1 MNVLLV
7 CCVIQLIVGVTVAF
21 LPSHK
26 IGRPLL
32 ALYVSA
38 NDDNYDVFSILEN
51 AEVLDPLTGKKC
63 NAMSKQNNNYN
74 QWVQDL
80 LSFGETNKKRLVVVM
95 PQLGDFDSAEY
106 VEFLN
111 AVSDDLE
118 DANIELQLIGI
129 GDEASAKKFASF
141 HNTPLGKIRV
151 DPEGKLHQ
159 QLGLH
164 AGPNWDIPSF
174 IPHAILEWFANYCG
188 ASGDVNAIA
197 RAWLN
202 YMAMCAGIAAPDTLR
217 EIFRGYVGD
226 KNAPERI
233 KPDQIVTVGKEDDPL
248 IVIRGVR
255 QVKLGPYV
263 EYEQLWKD
271 EVGYQRPVE
280 LATVRLRNMVEVL
293 SNFQEYVPDQ
303 RFLHYRGATF
313 LFNEKN
319 QLLYQHKDTGVLSYS
334 GTMSR
339 PLTFLQPYIGTKKAL
354 NPLQL
359 ADNNST
365 PL

>member
-1 MNVLLV
+1 M
-7 CCVIQLIVGVTVAF
+7 
-21 LPSHK
+21 
-26 IGRPLL
+26 R
-32 ALYVSA
+32 VSDEKD
-38 NDDNYDVFSILEN
+38 NDIDVFSILEN
-51 AEVLDPLTGKKC
+51 TLVLDPLSGEKC
-63 NAMSKQNNNYN
+63 NAISKQNNDN
-74 QWVQDL
+74 WVQNL
-80 LSFGETNKKRLVVVM
+80 WSFGDNRNKKRLVVVM

-111 AVSDDLE
+111 AVQDDLE

-129 GDEASAKKFASF
+129 GDEASAKKFATF
-141 HNTPLGKIRV
+141 HNIPLEKLRV

-174 IPHAILEWFANYCG
+174 IPHSILEWFANYCG
-188 ASGDVNAIA
+188 ASSSNSSSLDVNAIA

-202 YMAMCAGIAAPDTLR
+202 YMAMCAGIAAPDTLP

-226 KNAPERI
+226 KNAPERL
-233 KPDQIVTVGKEDDPL
+233 KSDQIVTVGKDDDPL

-255 QVKLGPYV
+255 EVKLGPYIQ
-263 EYEQLWKD
+263 YEQLWKD
-271 EVGYQRPVE
+271 DVGYQRPVE

-303 RFLHYRGATF
+303 RFLHYRGATY
-313 LFNEKN
+313 LFNEDN

-334 GTMSR
+334 DTMSR
-339 PLTFLQPYIGTKKAL
+339 PLTFLQPYIGTNKAL